1 MIRDTDGRTL
11 GYASH
16 TPREWV
22 PREAFYAAYR
32 SDEVL
37 FAHYRAT
44 EEGGVVLD
52 TDSDTDSPAGELP
65 WQAAPA
71 RDAKEPVRPLFFD
84 AHGTEHGIELHVVG
98 EKPLVVDGAR
108 FARFMETLRDPAQ
121 PPAPVVLVAC
131 ETAKIRS
138 GDGGSVATDAARAI
152 PGRLW
157 YAPDTEVGHAGPSN
171 GSNGVTGVLG
181 LLADPV
187 TQRRGAWI
195 VAGEPLEGHR
205 SGPFPLLQVL
215 NVHLREEFGVMN
227 LVRGEFSRFQ
237 RRGRHFHDAMD

>member
-16 TPREWV
+16 TPQDWV

-32 SDEVL
+32 ADEVL

-84 AHGTEHGIELHVVG
+84 AHGTENGIELHVVG

-138 GDGGSVATDAARAI
+138 ADGGSVVTDAARAI

-187 TQRRGAWI
+187 TQHRGAWI

-205 SGPFPLLQVL
+205 QYRNARHPGDHEAVGPGVL
-215 NVHLREEFGVMN
+215 GAVPPAPDTQCP
-227 LVRGEFSRFQ
+227 ST
-237 RRGRHFHDAMD
+237 